1 MRKIAK
7 SLIAIVLVGVMCLT
21 SVTAAFAAEE
31 GPSPRLSH
39 VSDGSFTFAATENGG
54 HVDCTYYGYDSFVRA
69 DITITLEKR
78 YLLAFWKDMG
88 EWSASSTVIDG
99 EFYHTFPLDGE
110 GMYRATFTL
119 LITGNDGTV
128 DTITHTMKSKY

>member
-7 SLIAIVLVGVMCLT
+7 SLIAIMLVAVTFLT
-21 SVTAAFAAEE
+21 SVTAVFAAEQ

-39 VSDGSFTFAATENGG
+39 MSDGGFTFSATANGG

-78 YLLAFWKDMG
+78 YLLVFWEDMG
-88 EWSASSTVIDG
+88 EWSASSTEIDG

-110 GMYRATFTL
+110 GMYRANFTL
-119 LITGNDGTV
+119 IITGNDGTTDV
-128 DTITHTMKSKY
+128 ITDTIKSKY

>member
-1 MRKIAK
+1 MRKITK
-7 SLIAIVLVGVMCLT
+7 SLTALLLVAIMCMT
-21 SVTAAFAAEE
+21 SITTVFAAE
-31 GPSPRLSH
+31 GSPSPRLSH
-39 VSDGSFTFAATENGG
+39 MSDGSFAFSATANGG

-78 YLLAFWKDMG
+78 YLLVFWEDMG

-110 GMYRATFTL
+110 GMYRANFTL
-119 LITGNDGTV
+119 IITGNDGTTDV
-128 DTITHTMKSKY
+128 ITDTIKSKY